1 MSFFVLTKCLDF
13 KKVKYSKEL
22 NGQSQV
28 LKDLCNLSLKNK
40 KPIVSAFDTDNYGIL
55 KKSAGV
61 FENGKL
67 LGITDSLI
75 AIENCDYTV
84 GTSSKL
90 YDLSV
95 GKIGVTIQDDLF

>member
-1 MSFFVLTKCLDF
+1 MIIKVDYKNKLPNESELVDDF
-13 KKVKYSKEL
+13 DLFINGFNGADKVKYSKEL

-28 LKDLCNLSLKNK
+28 LKDLCSLSSKSK

-67 LGITDSLI
+67 LGLD
-75 AIENCDYTV
+75 
-84 GTSSKL
+84 
-90 YDLSV
+90 
-95 GKIGVTIQDDLF
+95 GKQICG